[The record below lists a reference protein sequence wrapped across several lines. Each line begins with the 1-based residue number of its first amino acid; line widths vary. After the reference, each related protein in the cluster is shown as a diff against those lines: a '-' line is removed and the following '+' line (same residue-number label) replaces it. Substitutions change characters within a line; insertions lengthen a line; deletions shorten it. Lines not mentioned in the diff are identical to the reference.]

1 MIFFWD
7 VDLTTLYQAS
17 SNYAYANEF
26 MMIVDETITEGIATV
41 GKTGRKLLRVKRF
54 SGWSTIFAGT
64 HDECVAY
71 AERVLQMGAR

>member
-17 SNYAYANEF
+17 SNYAYANEL
-26 MMIVDETITEGIATV
+26 MTIVDETITEGIATV

-64 HDECVAY
+64 HDECVTY

>member
-1 MIFFWD
+1 VIFFWD
-7 VDLTTLYQAS
+7 VELTTLYQAS
-17 SNYAYANEF
+17 PKYTYANEF
-26 MMIVDETITEGIATV
+26 MAIVDEVTEGIATV

-71 AERVLQMGAR
+71 AERALQMEAR

>member
-17 SNYAYANEF
+17 SNYGYANEF
-26 MMIVDETITEGIATV
+26 MTIVDETITEGIATV

-64 HDECVAY
+64 HDECVTY